1 MAADMFSQM
10 RSVFTL
16 QRGLLNERS
25 IKGEKNL
32 PPLLQSRDVIEF
44 ATLQGARTD
53 GLDAKVGTLTPGK
66 EADIVMLRT
75 DLPNTLPFNSAYGA
89 IVTAMD
95 TSNVDTVFVA
105 GKAVK
110 RAGKLVD
117 VDLASVRRQAA
128 ASRDYLVG
136 RLGWPRSVIDTSLSG
151 H

>member
-1 MAADMFSQM
+1 
-10 RSVFTL
+10 
-16 QRGLLNERS
+16 
-25 IKGEKNL
+25 
-32 PPLLQSRDVIEF
+32 
-44 ATLQGARTD
+44 
-53 GLDAKVGTLTPGK
+53 
-66 EADIVMLRT
+66 
-75 DLPNTLPFNSAYGA
+75 
-89 IVTAMD
+89 MD

-105 GKAVK
+105 GRAVK

>member
-1 MAADMFSQM
+1 MDY
-10 RSVFTL
+10 RYH
-16 QRGLLNERS
+16 
-25 IKGEKNL
+25 
-32 PPLLQSRDVIEF
+32 
-44 ATLQGARTD
+44 ATIPAENG
-53 GLDAKVGTLTPGK
+53 
-66 EADIVMLRT
+66 
-75 DLPNTLPFNSAYGA
+75 PNTLPFNNAYGA

-110 RAGKLVD
+110 RAGKLID

>member
-1 MAADMFSQM
+1 
-10 RSVFTL
+10 
-16 QRGLLNERS
+16 
-25 IKGEKNL
+25 
-32 PPLLQSRDVIEF
+32 
-44 ATLQGARTD
+44 
-53 GLDAKVGTLTPGK
+53 
-66 EADIVMLRT
+66 IVLLRT
-75 DLPNTLPFNSAYGA
+75 DLFNTLPFNNAYGA

-128 ASRDYLVG
+128 ASRACVVG

-151 H
+151 HWGGRLQTASGCSVNRAFSPDDCQRLAEN